1 MQENTKGVLYAGG
14 AYLLWGLL
22 PTYWRSVDTFNSYEI
37 LFHRVIWS
45 AVFMVILIVALK
57 KWSIFKTDT
66 KALFHRKKEL
76 IALIVASVVIMVNW
90 GIFIWAINNHHVL
103 QASLGY
109 YINPLMSIALGFI
122 FMKERFNLLETFAI
136 IFAAIGVLYMTMS
149 SGTFPL
155 ISIILALSFALY
167 GLMKKF
173 VNIDA
178 IYSIALETIISLP
191 VAIVGLILL
200 ARQGEQHFGMNH
212 TSFLI
217 LFAGV
222 ATAVPLIMFTAG
234 AKRIPLSLIGFL
246 QYISPTLILLQG
258 VFLFGESFSM
268 TDLLTFFCI
277 WTGLILYS
285 YSKYM
290 QFKTM
295 KRKKLLS

>member
-22 PTYWRSVDTFNSYEI
+22 PTYWRSVDTFHPYEI

-45 AVFMVILIVALK
+45 AVFMVILIVSLK
-57 KWSIFKTDT
+57 KWGTFKTDT
-66 KALFHRKKEL
+66 KALFYRKKEL

-122 FMKERFNLLETFAI
+122 FIKERFNLLETFAI
-136 IFAAIGVLYMTMS
+136 IFAAIGVLYMTIS

-155 ISIILALSFALY
+155 ISIILAMSFALY

-277 WTGLILYS
+277 WAGLVLYS

-290 QFKTM
+290 QFKTV